1 MILDGRQV
9 ESGTELEADVCVI
22 GAGPAGIALAIELDA
37 AGLRVCLVESGGT
50 DLDRRADA
58 LNELVDNGSNGEL
71 GTPNGTRRRQF
82 GGTSHMWQVRLKRLS
97 TGARYLPL
105 SPIDFEH
112 RELGPKSGWPFDR

>member
-58 LNELVDNGSNGEL
+58 LNELVDNGS
-71 GTPNGTRRRQF
+71 PSQPAISRSRSPP
-82 GGTSHMWQVRLKRLS
+82 TSASSSMF
-97 TGARYLPL
+97 A
-105 SPIDFEH
+105 
-112 RELGPKSGWPFDR
+112 